1 MSRSMVQTVRFRLL
15 VVALLVIGAAEPG
28 ALAEPGDTGGGPVY
42 FINGGIPNYMWSM
55 DSDGSNTT
63 CLGDWRYFTFPS
75 RALHNGYRWYL
86 SRRPLCCDLYYPDG
100 ETPRWE
106 VFAIR
111 EDYDPDNSD
120 TYVQLTDDATLEPL
134 FRGFHTMEWLPGDQ
148 AISFTARR
156 WEGEGEDATPVEGGL
171 YTADLV
177 FGADGNIIGL
187 AALPTAPTLEFPLD
201 GDGIPMLGAHSWDD
215 TGTQV
220 VYSDDAETGLW
231 VADLSSGS
239 RTQIFSGVARHPDWS
254 PDGTK
259 IAMSRYE
266 RIYTIRPNGT
276 GLTEIISP
284 TYVGGVYCH
293 GFGYPYFSPTGS
305 HIVCV
310 GIAEYNGASTNDVFR
325 ATYRGRYLTNL
336 TGTESV
342 DEMPIRW
349 REEAPPPPPP
359 GITVTPTLGLVT
371 NEAGGT
377 DVFSV
382 VLNTEPTAAVTIDL
396 STSDA
401 TEGLVSAGAQGPAAS
416 VWLDF
421 DSTNW
426 NVPQTVTVTGVDDAI
441 VDGDIPYTIITAPA
455 VSGDQD
461 YSGLDADDV
470 SVTNLDDD
478 GADVT
483 VSSIVP
489 DSMQA
494 GTQVDVIISGAGF
507 VDGASVTFE
516 NGAGVAPTADVT
528 YVWPDGLTIEGTVTA
543 HKNAKAAVWDVRV
556 TNQDTS
562 SGVLIDG
569 FTVIK

>member
-1 MSRSMVQTVRFRLL
+1 MSTFMVQTVRFRFLA
-15 VVALLVIGAAEPG
+15 VALLVIGAAEPG
-28 ALAEPGDTGGGPVY
+28 ALAQSDDTGGGTIY
-42 FINGGIPNYMWSM
+42 FINGGSPNYMWSM

-63 CLGDWRYFTFPS
+63 CLGLWCHFTVPS

-86 SRRPLCCDLYYPDG
+86 SKRA
-100 ETPRWE
+100 EI
-106 VFAIR
+106 FAIR

-134 FRGFHTMEWLPGDQ
+134 FTGFHTMEWLPGDQ

-187 AALPTAPTLEFPLD
+187 AALPTAPTLAFPLD
-201 GDGIPMLGAHSWDD
+201 ADGIPTLVAHSWDD
-215 TGTQV
+215 TGTRV
-220 VYSDDAETGLW
+220 VYSDNSAAGLW
-231 VADLSSGS
+231 VADLSSGT
-239 RTQIFSGVARHPDWS
+239 RTQIVSGDARHPNWS

-259 IAMSRYE
+259 IAMSRYQ

-284 TYVGGVYCH
+284 TYLGTAYCR

-305 HIVCV
+305 HIVCI
-310 GIAEYNGASTNDVFR
+310 GIAEDNGAWNNELFR

-336 TGTESV
+336 TETESV

-359 GITVTPTLGLVT
+359 GITVTPIEGLVT
-371 NEAGGT
+371 TEGGGT
-377 DVFSV
+377 DTFNV
-382 VLNTEPTAAVTIDL
+382 VLDSEPAADVTIDL
-396 STSDA
+396 SSSDLS
-401 TEGLVSAGAQGPAAS
+401 EGTVSPASLIFIAED
-416 VWLDF
+416 WDL
-421 DSTNW
+421 
-426 NVPQTVTVTGVDDAI
+426 PQQVIVTGVDDAI
-441 VDGDIPYTIITAPA
+441 VDGNIPYTIVTAPA
-455 VSGDQD
+455 VSADPD
-461 YSGLDADDV
+461 YNGLDAADV
-470 SVTNLDDD
+470 SATNLDDD
-478 GADVT
+478 AAGVT
-483 VSSIVP
+483 VSSIDP

-494 GTQVDVIISGAGF
+494 GTQVDVVITGSGFA
-507 VDGASVTFE
+507 DGASVTFE

-528 YVWPDGLTIEGTVTA
+528 FVSADGLTIEATVTA

-556 TNQDTS
+556 TNPDAST
-562 SGVLIDG
+562 GVLIDG
-569 FTVIK
+569 FAVIK